1 MPVQRW
7 PHSLLRFLTPS
18 LFHFFTL
25 DQPFTVAHDSV
36 WYFVSVSNAKTLAPG
51 QVEPAQPGSKR
62 FTVWHAGTA
71 LLLALGYSGY
81 YFCRS
86 DLSVVLP
93 DLIHDMAR
101 HGMSPNA
108 AEIRLGF
115 IASVG
120 TIAYAFGKFF
130 SGAIADTGGGRRSF
144 LGGMAGS
151 ILFTIV
157 FAMSGG
163 FPLFTMAWIGN
174 RLFQSQGWAAL
185 VRVSSRWFSYSTYGS
200 VMAVVSLSFLF
211 GDAGCRWMM
220 SELMAHGVG
229 WRGVFFFA
237 SGALAVLMVMCM
249 LLLRESPEERGL
261 PKPEVNPRNV
271 YADEGASADSER
283 VNIGAILRPLL
294 TNFAFWMVCVLAFG
308 ATLLRETFN
317 LWMPTYFVQFAGFSP
332 SVAASRSALFPLC
345 GGISVLLGGFLS
357 DKLGPNGRNIL
368 VVAGM
373 SACTVCLVLMGRIP
387 SPAGLW
393 APSILVGLV
402 GFTLLGPYS
411 YLAGAMSLD
420 FGGEKGSATAAGII
434 DGFGYMAG
442 WLSGDTIARIAVA
455 FGWRTAFMS
464 LAVVALLTALV
475 AVVLTAHQRR
485 VPVAVTRTS

>member
-1 MPVQRW
+1 
-7 PHSLLRFLTPS
+7 
-18 LFHFFTL
+18 
-25 DQPFTVAHDSV
+25 
-36 WYFVSVSNAKTLAPG
+36 VSTANPPAPG
-51 QVEPAQPGSKR
+51 QLEPAQPGSKR
-62 FTVWHAGTA
+62 RFTAWHAGTA

-271 YADEGASADSER
+271 YADKGTAADDES
-283 VNIGAILRPLL
+283 VHIGAILKPLL
-294 TNFAFWMVCVLAFG
+294 TSFAFWMVCALAFG

-373 SACTVCLVLMGRIP
+373 SACTVCLMLMGHIP
-387 SPAGLW
+387 SPAGPW

-442 WLSGDTIARIAVA
+442 WISGDTVARVAVA
-455 FGWRTAFMS
+455 FGWRTAF
-464 LAVVALLTALV
+464 VALAGVSLVTALV
-475 AVVLTAHQRR
+475 AVVLAAHQRR
-485 VPVAVTRTS
+485 VVSVQ

>member
-1 MPVQRW
+1 MSTANP
-7 PHSLLRFLTPS
+7 P
-18 LFHFFTL
+18 
-25 DQPFTVAHDSV
+25 
-36 WYFVSVSNAKTLAPG
+36 APG
-51 QVEPAQPGSKR
+51 QIEPAQPGSRR
-62 FTVWHAGTA
+62 FTAWHAGTA

-101 HGMSPNA
+101 HGMTPNA

-130 SGAIADTGGGRRSF
+130 SGAIADTRGGRRSF

-151 ILFTIV
+151 ILFTIL

-174 RLFQSQGWAAL
+174 RLFQSQGWAGL

-237 SGALAVLMVMCM
+237 SGALAVLMVTCM

-271 YADEGASADSER
+271 YARPDGAGEDGANRGTAAGKEGADEGTANGDER
-283 VNIGAILRPLL
+283 VNIGAILKPLL
-294 TNFAFWMVCVLAFG
+294 ISFPFWMVCVLAFG

-373 SACTVCLVLMGRIP
+373 SACTVCLVLMGHIP
-387 SPAGLW
+387 SAAGLL

-455 FGWRTAFMS
+455 WGWRTAFLS
-464 LAVVALLTALV
+464 LAVVSLLTALV
-475 AVVLTAHQRR
+475 AVVLAVHQRR
-485 VPVAVTRTS
+485 APVAVSRAT

>member
-1 MPVQRW
+1 MSATE
-7 PHSLLRFLTPS
+7 SLAT
-18 LFHFFTL
+18 
-25 DQPFTVAHDSV
+25 
-36 WYFVSVSNAKTLAPG
+36 G
-51 QVEPAQPGSKR
+51 QTEPAQPGSKQ
-62 FTVWHAGTA
+62 FTAWHAGTA

-101 HGMSPNA
+101 HGMTPNE

-120 TIAYAFGKFF
+120 TVAYAFGKFF
-130 SGAIADTGGGRRSF
+130 SGALADTGGGKRSF

-151 ILFTIV
+151 IFFTII

-163 FPLFTMAWIGN
+163 FPLFTLAWIGN
-174 RLFQSQGWAAL
+174 RLFQSQGWAGL

-237 SGALAVLMVMCM
+237 SGALAVLMVMCL
-249 LLLRESPEERGL
+249 LLLREAPEDRGL
-261 PKPEVNPRNV
+261 SKPEVNPRNV
-271 YADEGASADSER
+271 YADQETADDRR
-283 VNIGAILRPLL
+283 VQIGAILRPLL
-294 TNFAFWMVCVLAFG
+294 TSFPFWMVCVLAFG
-308 ATLLRETFN
+308 TTMLRETFN
-317 LWMPTYFVQFAGFSP
+317 LWTPTYFVQFVGLHP

-357 DKLGPNGRNIL
+357 DKLGPNGRNVL

-373 SACTVCLVLMGRIP
+373 TACTVCLVLMGRIP
-387 SPAGLW
+387 SNSGPW

-420 FGGEKGSATAAGII
+420 FGGRRGSATAAGII

-442 WLSGDTIARIAVA
+442 WLSGDTVARIAVA
-455 FGWRTAFMS
+455 WGWRSAFLS
-464 LAVVALLTALV
+464 LAVVSLITALV
-475 AVVLTAHQRR
+475 ALVLTRHQRDSR
-485 VPVAVTRTS
+485 Q